1 MAELLEII
9 VSSLAPLQTDTLEV
23 IFVSLDEI
31 PSILV
36 QTLEATSYWTVLVSR
51 NDYTFV
57 IFSTS
62 KNEIDR

>member
-9 VSSLAPLQTDTLEV
+9 VSSLAPLQTDTLKV

-31 PSILV
+31 PSIIV
-36 QTLEATSYWTVLVSR
+36 QRLEPTTYWTVLVSR